1 MRRKLLV
8 STVFALIFLGLASG
22 QSYSHDETMYFGDQI
37 DVGEYVVK
45 YQNDRGDD
53 VLQVGRWTDTS
64 FRIMKEIEDDEIY
77 ESEGETLE
85 VSENLS
91 IGVGTS
97 GWDEDGRYLNIDLIS
112 DKDIFSSGEIDSTAP
127 SKIIVSQDDS
137 ADVPLTIKNDGY
149 LNQTYNLS
157 VETNASVEA
166 SFSFQ
171 DFNVTEVYVEAGEE
185 ESVTANL
192 EVAENAELGTYKV
205 SIVAENGTKLSES
218 INLEIR
224 GAEVEREMS
233 LDINENYMASQ
244 PDETV
249 EIPVTIRNSAGF
261 GYIGGGSTGAALE
274 NVEFEV
280 TAPDS
285 WDYEINPEGFSQL
298 DTRERRQAMLT
309 VDVPAEASPGDYFIE
324 VSASSEQASIESP
337 TQIRVNIREESG
349 MSSVGL
355 FLMALSLAALIF
367 VYRKFSRR

>member
-8 STVFALIFLGLASG
+8 STVLALIFLGLVSG
-22 QSYSHDETMYFGDQI
+22 QSYSHDEKMYFGDEI
-37 DVGEYVVK
+37 DVGEYIVK

-64 FRIMKEIEDDEIY
+64 FRIMEEIEDDEIY
-77 ESEGETLE
+77 ESEGETLN
-85 VSENLS
+85 VSKELS

-112 DKDIFSSGEIDSTAP
+112 EKDIFSSGEIDSSAP
-127 SKIIVSQDDS
+127 SKIIVSQDGN

-157 VETNASVEA
+157 VETNASLEA

-192 EVAENAELGTYKV
+192 EVAENAELGTYEV

-224 GAEVEREMS
+224 GAEVERSME

-261 GYIGGGSTGAALE
+261 GYMTDSTGAALE

-298 DTRERRQAMLT
+298 DTRERRQAMMT
-309 VDVPAEASPGDYFIE
+309 IDVPAEASPGDYFIE
-324 VSASSEQASIESP
+324 VSASSEKASIENP